1 MCFSEFIWVLLR
13 FREFYA
19 TLLQPYIQGCKMGS
33 VTKRTTSKGEIRYRA
48 LIQIRKQDVDY
59 SESKTFSKKSL
70 AEAWL
75 KKRELEL
82 ELNPEIITG
91 EEVIELTFLDALISY
106 EEYIG
111 EMTSSKKYKLKQFK
125 EYEIIRKKLSK
136 LKSEDFSS
144 YALKR
149 RNGDFSNGV
158 SPAKATVEQE
168 LYYFRVILL
177 HAELILGQEN
187 NAVKELDKAMKG
199 LRNARQI
206 DRSETRERLPTNE
219 ELQLLT
225 NYFYELWLMPKSV
238 FPLHLIMWLAIYTT
252 RRRGELFSLRL
263 EDDDPEHESW
273 LVRDIKNPKGSKG
286 NNKRF
291 KVCPEARAI
300 INMLLE
306 PEVRKKMTR
315 RNPEN
320 GLLLPTMADST
331 IRVFTDTCKILG
343 IKDFRF
349 HDFRHEGA
357 TRLAEK
363 GLSIPQIQQYTLH
376 DSWSSLERYVN
387 LDHKRKKVLEFD
399 EAFEIAKQSVLG

>member
-1 MCFSEFIWVLLR
+1 M
-13 FREFYA
+13 
-19 TLLQPYIQGCKMGS
+19 
-33 VTKRTTSKGEIRYRA
+33 
-48 LIQIRKQDVDY
+48 
-59 SESKTFSKKSL
+59 
-70 AEAWL
+70 

-82 ELNPEIITG
+82 ELNPEILTG
-91 EEVIELTFLDALISY
+91 EEVIELTFLDALNSY
-106 EEYIG
+106 EKYIG
-111 EMTSSKKYKLKQFK
+111 DMTSSKKYKLKQFK
-125 EYEIIRKKLSK
+125 DYEIIRKKLSK

-263 EDDDPEHESW
+263 EDDDLEHESW

-399 EAFEIAKQSVLG
+399 EAIEIAKLSVRG

>member
-1 MCFSEFIWVLLR
+1 
-13 FREFYA
+13 
-19 TLLQPYIQGCKMGS
+19 MGS

-48 LIQIRKQDVDY
+48 LIQIRKQDIDY

-125 EYEIIRKKLSK
+125 DYEIIRKKLSK

-225 NYFYELWLMPKSV
+225 NYFYQLWLMPKSV

-263 EDDDPEHESW
+263 EDDDPEHGSW

-349 HDFRHEGA
+349 HDLRHEGA

-399 EAFEIAKQSVLG
+399 EAMVIAKLSILG

>member
-1 MCFSEFIWVLLR
+1 
-13 FREFYA
+13 
-19 TLLQPYIQGCKMGS
+19 MGS

-48 LIQIRKQDVDY
+48 LIQIRKQDIDY

-125 EYEIIRKKLSK
+125 GYEIIRKKLSK

-225 NYFYELWLMPKSV
+225 NYFYQLWLMPKSV

-263 EDDDPEHESW
+263 EDDDPEHGSW

-286 NNKRF
+286 NNRRF

-300 INMLLE
+300 IQMLLE

-349 HDFRHEGA
+349 HDLRHEGA

-399 EAFEIAKQSVLG
+399 EAMVIAKLSILG

>member
-1 MCFSEFIWVLLR
+1 MRVLLR
-13 FREFYA
+13 FLKFYA
-19 TLLQPYIQGCKMGS
+19 TLLQPYIQGCNMGS

-48 LIQIRKQDVDY
+48 LIQIRKQDIDY

-125 EYEIIRKKLSK
+125 DYEIIRKKLSK

-225 NYFYELWLMPKSV
+225 NYFYQLWLMPKSV

-263 EDDDPEHESW
+263 EDDDPEHGSW

-349 HDFRHEGA
+349 HDLRHEGA

-399 EAFEIAKQSVLG
+399 EAFEVAKQSVIG

>member
-1 MCFSEFIWVLLR
+1 MRVLLR
-13 FREFYA
+13 FLKFYA
-19 TLLQPYIQGCKMGS
+19 TLLQPYIQGCNMGS

-48 LIQIRKQDVDY
+48 LIQIRKQDIDY

-125 EYEIIRKKLSK
+125 DYEIIRKKLSK

-225 NYFYELWLMPKSV
+225 NYFYQLWLMPKSV

-263 EDDDPEHESW
+263 EDDDPEHGSW

-349 HDFRHEGA
+349 HDLRHEGA

-399 EAFEIAKQSVLG
+399 EAMVIAKLSILG

>member
-1 MCFSEFIWVLLR
+1 
-13 FREFYA
+13 
-19 TLLQPYIQGCKMGS
+19 MGS

-263 EDDDPEHESW
+263 EDDDLEHESW

-399 EAFEIAKQSVLG
+399 EALKIAKQSVIG

>member
-1 MCFSEFIWVLLR
+1 MRVLLR
-13 FREFYA
+13 FLKFYA
-19 TLLQPYIQGCKMGS
+19 TLLQPYIQGCNMGS

-125 EYEIIRKKLSK
+125 DYEIIRKKLSK

-225 NYFYELWLMPKSV
+225 NYFYQLWLMPKTV

-263 EDDDPEHESW
+263 EDDDPEHGSW

-300 INMLLE
+300 IHMLLE

-349 HDFRHEGA
+349 HDLRHEGA

-399 EAFEIAKQSVLG
+399 EAFEVAKQSVIR

>member
-1 MCFSEFIWVLLR
+1 
-13 FREFYA
+13 
-19 TLLQPYIQGCKMGS
+19 MGS

-263 EDDDPEHESW
+263 EDDDLEHESW

-343 IKDFRF
+343 IKNFRF

-399 EAFEIAKQSVLG
+399 EAFEIAKLSVLR

>member
-1 MCFSEFIWVLLR
+1 
-13 FREFYA
+13 
-19 TLLQPYIQGCKMGS
+19 MGS

-48 LIQIRKQDVDY
+48 LIQIRKQDIDY

-125 EYEIIRKKLSK
+125 DYEIIRKKLSK

-225 NYFYELWLMPKSV
+225 NYFYQLWLMPKSV

-263 EDDDPEHESW
+263 EDDDPEHGSW

-349 HDFRHEGA
+349 HDLRHEGA

-399 EAFEIAKQSVLG
+399 EAFEVAKQSVIG

>member
-1 MCFSEFIWVLLR
+1 
-13 FREFYA
+13 
-19 TLLQPYIQGCKMGS
+19 MGS

-48 LIQIRKQDVDY
+48 LIQIRKQDIDY

-91 EEVIELTFLDALISY
+91 EEVIEITFLDALISY

-125 EYEIIRKKLSK
+125 DYEIIRKKLSK

-225 NYFYELWLMPKSV
+225 NYFYQLWLMPKSV

-263 EDDDPEHESW
+263 EDDDPEHGSW

-286 NNKRF
+286 NNRRF

-300 INMLLE
+300 IQMLLE

-349 HDFRHEGA
+349 HDLRHEGA

-399 EAFEIAKQSVLG
+399 EAMVIAKLSILG

>member
-1 MCFSEFIWVLLR
+1 MRVLLR
-13 FREFYA
+13 FLKFYA
-19 TLLQPYIQGCKMGS
+19 TLLQPYIQGCNMGS

-48 LIQIRKQDVDY
+48 LIQIRKQDIDY

-125 EYEIIRKKLSK
+125 DYEIIRKKLSK

-177 HAELILGQEN
+177 HADLILGQEN

-225 NYFYELWLMPKSV
+225 NYFYQLWLMPKSV

-263 EDDDPEHESW
+263 EDDDPEHGSW
-273 LVRDIKNPKGSKG
+273 LVRDLKNPKGSKG

-349 HDFRHEGA
+349 HDLRHEGA

-399 EAFEIAKQSVLG
+399 EAFEVAKQSVIIG